1 MNRAAADRR
10 LRLGFGADGT
20 FKVITAAGIVVLLPR
35 LTDGL
40 DVAPWLVLVTA
51 AALVVCGARE
61 VAFSSRSPDLRPHI
75 KYLVAYDAGWLIVT
89 ALAVGLVRDG
99 AGELWFAYQALGS
112 AALAVVFARAG
123 TSATPRR

>member
-1 MNRAAADRR
+1 MNRAAVDRR
-10 LRLGFGADGT
+10 LRLGFVADGI
-20 FKVITAAGIVVLLPR
+20 FKVITAAGVVVVLPR
-35 LTDGL
+35 LTDRL

-51 AALVVCGARE
+51 AALVVCGAHE
-61 VAFSSRSPDLRPHI
+61 VAFSSRSSDPRPHI

-112 AALAVVFARAG
+112 AALALVFARAG
-123 TSATPRR
+123 TSATSRR